1 MSNPIH
7 KRGRY
12 SVAIKKQVIKEALSG
27 EKTLA
32 QIASDFGISPETVK
46 DWKKQAWQAI
56 EESLTRKG
64 LRSEPERK
72 QKEIDTLQ
80 RLLGQREFELDWL
93 SKKPKSWGCRAEAPA
108 RGCSCSH
115 IESKAPVRAAGR
127 GSQQQLLQ
135 TGDTDGSGAGGGSK
149 PGSSPASTLPSRCN
163 VGTTPSPLY
172 AGAPAWH

>member
-64 LRSEPERK
+64 LRSELERK

-93 SKKPKSWGCRAEAPA
+93 SKKAKELG
-108 RGCSCSH
+108 
-115 IESKAPVRAAGR
+115 
-127 GSQQQLLQ
+127 L
-135 TGDTDGSGAGGGSK
+135 
-149 PGSSPASTLPSRCN
+149 
-163 VGTTPSPLY
+163 
-172 AGAPAWH
+172 